1 MSKEKVE
8 RYKKEKAGR
17 KLSLKKEKRLKT
29 AMFGL
34 FIIIV
39 IVGAGVGG
47 YYTGNKKGYDKGYT
61 EGFTLAGQFY
71 SAANGS
77 SSAIASGT
85 SVTTENTSGSAAK
98 TGK

>member
-29 AMFGL
+29 AGLSL
-34 FIIIV
+34 FIAVV

-47 YYTGNKKGYDKGYT
+47 YFAGNKSGYDKGYT
-61 EGFTLAGQFY
+61 EGFSIAGQLY
-71 SAANGS
+71 SAANAS
-77 SSAIASGT
+77 SSAIASGA